1 VEPAGPETWAVEA
14 PGASVISNAESALPV
29 ARTNAPAWDA
39 ASAIGA
45 ASVEADQPT
54 SRDFGGAGEYGEL
67 RPGQGARDAKRREPR
82 TDGADKIALRRR
94 VPRRRVR
101 R

>member
-1 VEPAGPETWAVEA
+1 
-14 PGASVISNAESALPV
+14 
-29 ARTNAPAWDA
+29 
-39 ASAIGA
+39 
-45 ASVEADQPT
+45 
-54 SRDFGGAGEYGEL
+54 L